1 MSPWSRILQPLPF
14 AQAASW
20 DGEGEFEDPI
30 FGLYFIQIQMQM
42 MTTLTVLLSPPE
54 PMGMC
59 QRLVS
64 ASKETSFYVIPEDRD
79 QDLGTIIPL
88 P

>member
-1 MSPWSRILQPLPF
+1 MPNTYLYHNIYHPDLYSPDLSVSIWKFWTVFYSNVNYLQ
-14 AQAASW
+14 
-20 DGEGEFEDPI
+20 I
-30 FGLYFIQIQMQM
+30 
-42 MTTLTVLLSPPE
+42 TTLTVLLPPPE

-64 ASKETSFYVIPEDRD
+64 ASKEASFYIILEDKG
-79 QDLGTIIPL
+79 QDLGTLIPL

>member
-1 MSPWSRILQPLPF
+1 
-14 AQAASW
+14 
-20 DGEGEFEDPI
+20 
-30 FGLYFIQIQMQM
+30 M

-64 ASKETSFYVIPEDRD
+64 ASKETSFYVIPEDKD